1 MPRDVVKTGVAVYR
15 DVHDCMKAVRAAVDY
30 GRFLD
35 AFKHRSE
42 RPAARPPGIDAEAAE
57 ALLGEHA
64 TDTLSESVSK
74 AMLNAY
80 GLATTDE
87 AIAKD
92 VNEAAAI
99 ANRLG
104 GALALKICS
113 ADIPHKTEAGAIR
126 LNVAGEAAVRRAH
139 EEVVAAARAF
149 RPDARIDGVLVSRMA
164 PRGVELM
171 LGFTQDPVFG
181 PVVVAGI
188 GGIHVEV
195 LRDLAYRI
203 APADRAQAAAMLKEL
218 KAFALLQGVRGQPPR
233 DIDAL
238 IDAIVRVSWLAMDLR
253 DDIAEL
259 DINPLVALEP
269 GQGALVVDA
278 LIVKR
283 KP

>member
-1 MPRDVVKTGVAVYR
+1 M
-15 DVHDCMKAVRAAVDY
+15 
-30 GRFLD
+30 
-35 AFKHRSE
+35 
-42 RPAARPPGIDAEAAE
+42 
-57 ALLGEHA
+57 
-64 TDTLSESVSK
+64 
-74 AMLNAY
+74 
-80 GLATTDE
+80 
-87 AIAKD
+87 
-92 VNEAAAI
+92 
-99 ANRLG
+99 
-104 GALALKICS
+104 
-113 ADIPHKTEAGAIR
+113 
-126 LNVAGEAAVRRAH
+126 AGEAAVRRAH

-149 RPDARIDGVLVSRMA
+149 KPDARIDGVLVSRMA

-203 APADRAQAAAMLKEL
+203 APVDRMQAAAMLKEL

-233 DIDAL
+233 DIEAL

-259 DINPLVALEP
+259 DINPLVALEQ
-269 GQGALVVDA
+269 GRGALVVDA